1 MKNTSKITLCAMMAA
16 LACAVM
22 LFSFFPYLTYAI
34 PAIAGLFVMVVV
46 IEINCSWAVLT
57 YLASAL
63 IVLFFPEPESKILYA
78 TFFGFYTIIKALA
91 EKLRKPLLEWIIKM
105 AVFNTAIVIVY
116 FVFANFIGFSLE
128 ELGFLGKYGAIIL
141 WLFGNI
147 VFVVY
152 DIALSRFSMMY
163 MAVIHPKI
171 KRLMK

>member
-34 PAIAGLFVMVVV
+34 PAIAGLFVMVIV

-57 YLASAL
+57 YLASAI

-78 TFFGFYTIIKALA
+78 AFFGFYAIIKALT
-91 EKLRKPLLEWIIKM
+91 ERLRQPVFEWIIKTL
-105 AVFNTAIVIVY
+105 VFNTSLIIVY
-116 FVFANFIGFSLE
+116 FVFAKFIGFSLD
-128 ELGFLGKYGAIIL
+128 ELGVLGKYGAVIL
-141 WLFGNI
+141 WVLGNV

-163 MAVIHPKI
+163 MMVIHPKI
-171 KRLMK
+171 KKLLK